1 MECRDEESDD
11 MRVCEECQQM
21 CSRREDQASREEG
34 MWCCRCKRKGGR
46 RKKGEERCKEC
57 WWASLDKQ
65 RFDGV
70 VIDRRNKVHRLLIL
84 EFKRRTDTREEYWQ
98 EGMREAKEQY
108 EEALWRACGMDGSAA
123 LCQS

>member
-1 MECRDEESDD
+1 MTCGYARN
-11 MRVCEECQQM
+11 
-21 CSRREDQASREEG
+21 ASRCAAGEKTKQAG
-34 MWCCRCKRKGGR
+34 KRGCGAVDARGKGGNESS
-46 RKKGEERCKEC
+46 GEERCREC
-57 WWASLDKQ
+57 RWAGLDKQ